1 MMLAELAAANAA
13 FGIIKESLQNG
24 GELYAM
30 GQTVASYFDAK
41 SQIDKNA
48 QKKGNG
54 SEEFF
59 AREQLRQQ
67 EEELKELFVYI
78 GRPGLWD
85 DWLQFQADR
94 KKEREA
100 EEKEIKAKVAK
111 RRERLYNGF
120 MIVVV
125 TLAGLTGF
133 GLIGLVAYVVMKGKT

>member
-1 MMLAELAAANAA
+1 MLAELAAANAA

-30 GQTVASYFDAK
+30 GKTVASYFDAK

-48 QKKGNG
+48 QKKGKG

-67 EEELKELFVYI
+67 EQELQELFIYL

-85 DWLQFQADR
+85 DWLQFQVDR

-100 EEKEIKAKVAK
+100 EEKDIKAKVAK
-111 RRERLYNGF
+111 RRERLYNVF
-120 MIVVV
+120 MGLVV

-133 GLIGLVAYVVMKGKT
+133 GLVGLVAYIVLKGKT

>member
-13 FGIIKESLQNG
+13 FGVIKEALSNG
-24 GELYAM
+24 GELYAL
-30 GQTVASYFDAK
+30 GKQVSGYFDAK
-41 SQIDKNA
+41 SQIEKNA
-48 QKKGNG
+48 QKKGKG

-67 EEELKELFVYI
+67 EEELKDLFVYL

-100 EEKEIKAKVAK
+100 EERDIKDKVRK

-120 MIVVV
+120 MIALV

-133 GLIGLVAYVVMKGKT
+133 GLIGLVAYVVLNGKT